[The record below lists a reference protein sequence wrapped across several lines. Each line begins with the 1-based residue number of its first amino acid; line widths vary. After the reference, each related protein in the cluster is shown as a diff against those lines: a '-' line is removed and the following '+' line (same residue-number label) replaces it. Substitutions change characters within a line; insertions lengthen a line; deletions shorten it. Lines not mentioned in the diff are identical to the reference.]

1 MIIIFLEINKVSDY
15 LILKDIYKTIIE
27 INYKQ
32 DLKFLENSSYEKII
46 NTAFKL
52 VHFGWN
58 KEAIPITQ
66 PEKSRLARFFD
77 ALFG

>member
-1 MIIIFLEINKVSDY
+1 MSDY